1 MSYNFEKKD
10 LGQNKALVSFDT
22 RPSPRQDKEYDVK
35 AHLEYLQNA
44 LMNAKNY
51 LKEYKKQI
59 ETYRS
64 EIAAMQRALETLNN
78 DNLK

>member
-1 MSYNFEKKD
+1 M
-10 LGQNKALVSFDT
+10 VSFDQ
-22 RPSPRQDKEYDVK
+22 RPSPRVEKEYDVK
-35 AHLEYLQNA
+35 AHVEYLQNA
-44 LMNAKNY
+44 LHNAKTQ

>member
-1 MSYNFEKKD
+1 MANADNKCKD
-10 LGQNKALVSFDT
+10 LEVRDYWKE
-22 RPSPRQDKEYDVK
+22 KEYDVK

-44 LMNAKNY
+44 LLNAKMH